1 MYIHSGAL
9 VQKEVQI
16 NLELYLVDWLL
27 EVVFLKLFSEYYRI
41 EQMNQYIELSQW
53 NKGDTNKE

>member
-27 EVVFLKLFSEYYRI
+27 EVVL
-41 EQMNQYIELSQW
+41 M
-53 NKGDTNKE
+53 